1 MLKKI
6 KKIIKNYR
14 KVKYKNILFSKSEI
28 DLRSRAIQVIFKL
41 ERERKNKINCDS
53 CEFYSKNL
61 NQNNL
66 IIFYKKFNSNIQLK
80 AKYDLNLYK
89 KKTNKDACFNS
100 YIIFSNFMMKDK
112 RINNLQKLNT
122 ILKINDLLIL
132 KFKSS
137 KHCNLIKFFKIN
149 IDIEKKLLKFYL

>member
-14 KVKYKNILFSKSEI
+14 KVKYKKILFSKNEI
-28 DLRSRAIQVIFKL
+28 DLRSKAIKYIFNLYIEKN
-41 ERERKNKINCDS
+41 NKIKCDT
-53 CEFYSKNL
+53 CKFYSKNL

-80 AKYDLNLYK
+80 AKYDLNIFK

-100 YIIFSNFMMKDK
+100 YIMFSNFMMKDK

-137 KHCNLIKFFKIN
+137 KHSNLIKLFKKN
-149 IDIEKKLLKFYL
+149 IEFEKKLLKFYL